1 MSAARASQI
10 HSAMADAIGRKDHKA
25 LMQHAGQMLQAASGM
40 ASESDPGVGIP
51 SGSVPPAPPAAPKP
65 PIAPSAPSPMSTGR
79 KGHGVGNFIQGAIK
93 HPGALHSE
101 LGVPQGQKI
110 PAAKLNA
117 AAHSSNPTERK
128 RANLAKTLKK
138 LNHK

>member
-1 MSAARASQI
+1 MSIAKAHQI

-40 ASESDPGVGIP
+40 ASESDPGIGIP
-51 SGSVPPAPPAAPKP
+51 ASSFPPEPSAPKP
-65 PIAPSAPSPMSTGR
+65 PTPPSPPMSTGR

-93 HPGALHSE
+93 HPGALHRE